1 MTTIYSNENRGSMFV
16 NDKKTE
22 EKHPDWNGSLNVN
35 GVEFWISGWKKMSKG
50 GKPFL
55 SISIREKQEQAR
67 QISQPTRKAPVKDE
81 FADSSDIPW

>member
-1 MTTIYSNENRGSMFV
+1 MNQQYDNTNRGSMFV

-55 SISIREKQEQAR
+55 SISIREKQEQTR
-67 QISQPTRKAPVKDE
+67 QVSQPTRKAPAKEE
-81 FADSSDIPW
+81 FNDDIPW